1 MGEGPRK
8 TFWPVIMLADF
19 IPPCPRLH
27 PGMMVRDDSQCYD
40 YEWVCRACGTRL
52 YGTDPES
59 AAPARVSSEIPI
71 KEDTRTGRPRNIPTH
86 YSRSKERN
94 RKHLGK
100 WYE

>member
-1 MGEGPRK
+1 VGTR
-8 TFWPVIMLADF
+8 TLIMLADF

-27 PGMMVRDDSQCYD
+27 PGMMVLDDSHSYD

-52 YGTDPES
+52 YGTDARS
-59 AAPARVSSEIPI
+59 AAPARISSEIPI
-71 KEDTRTGRPRNIPTH
+71 KEETRTGRPRNIPTH

>member
-1 MGEGPRK
+1 
-8 TFWPVIMLADF
+8 VIMLADF

-27 PGMMVRDDSQCYD
+27 PGMMVLDDSQCYD

-59 AAPARVSSEIPI
+59 AAPARISSEIPI
-71 KEDTRTGRPRNIPTH
+71 KDETRTGRPRNIPTH

-94 RKHLGK
+94 RKHQGK